1 MWDSKACIGMV
12 GLCTRITLSRFNFRV
27 DILRLVIFKR
37 RGGYEFVFF
46 CLGMVEICSV
56 GLGGLLFR
64 ISM

>member
-1 MWDSKACIGMV
+1 MV
-12 GLCTRITLSRFNFRV
+12 QFSCGYFEVGDFQEEG
-27 DILRLVIFKR
+27 
-37 RGGYEFVFF
+37 GGYEFVFF